1 MAGAGSS
8 NLAAMGG
15 GQGLLASQGL
25 AASGMGGG
33 QGLLAGGV
41 GAGYASGA
49 GSGLLSASNLR
60 TANDLAMLA
69 QTTGVLGSNPAP
81 PQAQSA
87 GIPARQADF
96 SGLLAAG
103 KGQQR
108 SGAERLIAQRAARS
122 G

>member
-1 MAGAGSS
+1 
-8 NLAAMGG
+8 
-15 GQGLLASQGL
+15 
-25 AASGMGGG
+25 
-33 QGLLAGGV
+33 
-41 GAGYASGA
+41 
-49 GSGLLSASNLR
+49 R

-108 SGAERLIAQRAARS
+108 SGAERLIAQRAARR